1 MEKPHKRLDAW
12 KLGVE
17 LTIDIYRITKT
28 FPDDERFGIISQ
40 MRRAAASIPNNIAEG
55 AARQTKK
62 EFINFLCIAQGSLS
76 ELDTHLEIA
85 FRLGYLSAGARVEVE
100 AKMLRIDKLV
110 SGLIRSLKTPHPL
123 PLTPHRGKGK

>member
-1 MEKPHKRLDAW
+1 MEKPHKKLDAW

-17 LTIDIYRITKT
+17 LTIDIYKMTKT
-28 FPDDERFGIISQ
+28 FPDDERFGLISQ
-40 MRRAAASIPNNIAEG
+40 MRRAAASIPSNMAEG

-62 EFINFLCIAQGSLS
+62 EFMNFLCIAQGSLS

-85 FRLGYLSAGARVEVE
+85 SRLGYLSTVARGEIE

-110 SGLIRSLKTPHPL
+110 SGLIRSVRTPHPS
-123 PLTPHRGKGK
+123 PLTPHGGKGR

>member
-17 LTIDIYRITKT
+17 STIDIYRITKT

-85 FRLGYLSAGARVEVE
+85 FRLGYLSAVARVEVE